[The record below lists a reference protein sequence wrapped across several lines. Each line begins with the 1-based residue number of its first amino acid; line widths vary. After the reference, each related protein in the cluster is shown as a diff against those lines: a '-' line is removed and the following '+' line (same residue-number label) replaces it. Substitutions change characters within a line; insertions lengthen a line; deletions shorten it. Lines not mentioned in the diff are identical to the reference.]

1 MSSAPR
7 RSLSH
12 RSCRQEVGR
21 LADSGVP
28 TIEFRASTVIGSG
41 LMRDVR
47 ATAWHPL
54 PGFTTGA
61 GVRRRIRR
69 YRP

>member
-12 RSCRQEVGR
+12 RSSRQEVG

-47 ATAWHPL
+47 TTAWHPL

-69 YRP
+69 YHP